1 MLKQRYTVQDNHRL
15 LFPTADGKKRVQVSR
30 AFMKCVSQ
38 LGFNDG
44 VTDSRQRV
52 VFHTLRHTFASW
64 LVQKGVPLHTV
75 AELMGHKSIA
85 MTQRYAHLSPDSLR
99 NAAKIL
105 GEGLTLPRG

>member
-75 AELMGHKSIA
+75 AELMGYKSIA

-99 NAAKIL
+99 NAEKS
-105 GEGLTLPRG
+105 